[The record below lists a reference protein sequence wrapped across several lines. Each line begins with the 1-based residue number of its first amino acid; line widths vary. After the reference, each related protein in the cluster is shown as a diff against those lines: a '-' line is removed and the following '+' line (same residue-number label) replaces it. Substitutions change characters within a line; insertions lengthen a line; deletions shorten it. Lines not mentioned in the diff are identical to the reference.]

1 MLLIF
6 VGSLVFHQ
14 LRLLT
19 YLRVV
24 ITLLNRC
31 S

>member
-14 LRLLT
+14 LRHLT